1 MTLKRL
7 AAFGL
12 VAVAALL
19 FTGCDTGQSDDQQ
32 TATTAIDPE
41 FSPVLVDHDHE
52 SALPVFLCPMH
63 PNIVSDKPGVCP
75 ICGMDLQPRKKSTVK
90 GIPGRSPVELTG
102 QQRQLINL
110 RTATIGISP
119 VVKTIR
125 TVGKMEQDESA
136 VSTVSAWTSGRIEKL
151 YVNKVEMN
159 VRTGDRLYSIYSP
172 DLYSTM
178 QEYVGLLV
186 RQPANSLLI
195 DATETRLALLGLSE
209 EQLKSL
215 RLSRRA
221 TPAIDVVSPVAGRVT
236 KMTVHEGSYVKTGDP
251 MYTISDLSRLW
262 LIVTVYEFE
271 LGLIESGMQVVAT
284 TPAFPGAEFKGRITV
299 INHNIAQQARAA
311 EIRVDFNQHEQTSV
325 SLETANHANAFLNR
339 LLPEMYMDVEIEI
352 DLGEQ
357 LIVPASAVFG
367 LGERDYVFTEQD
379 DGLFVP
385 RLVRLGAQAG
395 QNFVVLDG
403 LRAGMK
409 VVVDGNFLLDSES
422 QFRAAAEGT

>member
-1 MTLKRL
+1 V
-7 AAFGL
+7 
-12 VAVAALL
+12 VA
-19 FTGCDTGQSDDQQ
+19 
-32 TATTAIDPE
+32 
-41 FSPVLVDHDHE
+41 DHDHE
-52 SALPVFLCPMH
+52 TALEVFLCPMH
-63 PNIVSDKPGVCP
+63 PNIVSDEPGACP

-110 RTATIGISP
+110 RTANIGISP
-119 VVKTIR
+119 VAKTIR
-125 TVGKMEQDESA
+125 TVGIMEQDDSA
-136 VSTVSAWTSGRIEKL
+136 VFTVSAWTSGRIEHL

-178 QEYVGLLV
+178 QEYVGLLAN
-186 RQPANSLLI
+186 QPGNSLLI
-195 DATETRLALLGLSE
+195 DATETRLALLGLSD

-215 RLSRRA
+215 RASRRA

-236 KMTVHEGSYVKTGDP
+236 KMTVREGGYVKTGDP

-271 LGLIESGMQVVAT
+271 LGLIEIGMQVVAT
-284 TPAFPGAEFKGRITV
+284 TPAYPGDEFKGRITV
-299 INHNIAQQARAA
+299 INHNIARKARAA
-311 EIRVDFNQHEQTSV
+311 EIRVDFNLREQASV
-325 SLETANHANAFLNR
+325 SHETADHANAFLHQ
-339 LLPEMYMDVEIEI
+339 LMPEMYMNVEIAI

-367 LGERDYVFTEQD
+367 TGERDYVFTEQD

-385 RLVRLGAQAG
+385 KLVDLGTQVG
-395 QNFVVLDG
+395 QNFVVLGG
-403 LRAGMK
+403 LKAGMK